1 MKRRGDWH
9 QQVRWLE
16 GLGGVLHAQW
26 SDDTEGQS
34 VHSED
39 AGLYGKPQPYDEA
52 RACKRCVA
60 MVRNVINPLG
70 FAGGNQERRGPAG
83 GYRGNSVEQRRE
95 AGRRLQRVVEAAKTH
110 TVTPALVQEWW
121 PEMTRGAASTFLGRA
136 VKAKVLV
143 RVSPGEY
150 GLPPTAKP

>member
-16 GLGGVLHAQW
+16 GLGGILHAQW
-26 SDDTEGQS
+26 SDDTDGQS

-39 AGLYGKPQPYDEA
+39 AGLYGAPQPYVEA
-52 RACKRCVA
+52 KACKRCVA
-60 MVRNVINPLG
+60 LVRNVINPLG

-95 AGRRLQRVVEAAKTH
+95 AARRLERVAEAAKTH
-110 TVTPALVQEWW
+110 TVTTGLVQSWW
-121 PEMTRGAASTFLGRA
+121 PDMTRAAASTFLGRA

-143 RVSPGEY
+143 RTAPGEY
-150 GLPPTAKP
+150 GLPTAKP